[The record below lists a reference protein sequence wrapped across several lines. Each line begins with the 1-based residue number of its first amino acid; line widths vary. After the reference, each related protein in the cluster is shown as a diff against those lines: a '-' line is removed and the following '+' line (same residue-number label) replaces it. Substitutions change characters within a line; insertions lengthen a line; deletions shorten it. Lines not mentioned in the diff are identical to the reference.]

1 MQRIHDIY
9 RPKDE
14 RKGDWREVEVM
25 LPPDELAEQT
35 SRCMNCGQP
44 FCHAY
49 GCPLGNL
56 IPDQNRAVAQGD
68 WRRAYA
74 LLSAHSDFP
83 EFTSRICPALCEAS
97 CVHGLDDEA
106 VMVRQSEKR
115 IIETAFDNGWVVPRP
130 PEVENGKKAAVI
142 GAGPSGLSAAVTLR
156 RGGWSVTV
164 YERRHD
170 IGGLL
175 RYGIP
180 CFKLDKAL
188 IDRRRKVLEAEGIRF
203 VADVEIGK
211 DISAEWLARSNDAVV
226 VAIGTPAAR
235 DLRIPG
241 RELGGIHLALELLEG
256 QNRYLTGELDAPP
269 IDAKGKD
276 VLVIGGG
283 DTGSDCVGTA
293 IRHGAASV
301 TQIEIMPR
309 PPDVRDA
316 STPWPL
322 WPYMLRTSSSHKE
335 GCERRWNLNSLRFV
349 EGPKSKVEG
358 PKSSKV
364 EGLKS
369 KVEGRRSKV
378 ESRESKVEGPKSEGE
393 SPDADNPSTLQPFNP
408 STSRPAVAGVEVE
421 TVEWEFSPEG
431 RPLKFKAVPGTKET
445 IKADLVFL
453 AMGFT
458 GVPADNPI
466 VSQLG
471 LAQTPRTALI
481 PDPTRNIYCVG
492 DCASGASLVVR
503 ALASG
508 KNIPLK

>member
-1 MQRIHDIY
+1 MERIHDIY
-9 RPKDE
+9 RPTDE
-14 RKGDWREVEVM
+14 RKSDWREVE
-25 LPPDELAEQT
+25 LFLTDEELVEQT

-56 IPDQNRAVAQGD
+56 VPDQNRAVAQGN
-68 WRRAYA
+68 WHRAYD
-74 LLSAHSDFP
+74 LLSEHSDFP

-97 CVHGLDDEA
+97 CVHGLDEEA
-106 VMVRQSEKR
+106 VMIRQSEKR

-130 PEVENGKKAAVI
+130 PATENGKRAAII
-142 GAGPSGLSAAVTLR
+142 GGGPSGLSAAVTLR
-156 RGGWSVTV
+156 RRGWAVTV
-164 YERRHD
+164 YERRAN

-188 IDRRRKVLEAEGIRF
+188 IDRRRKILEEEGIRF
-203 VADVEIGK
+203 VTGIEVGK
-211 DISAEWLARSNDAVV
+211 DLSADWLAKTNDAVI

-235 DLRIPG
+235 DLKIPG
-241 RELGGIHLALELLEG
+241 RELNGIHLALELLEG
-256 QNRYLTGELDAPP
+256 ENRFLTGEIDAPP
-269 IDAKGKD
+269 INAKGKK

-309 PPDVRDA
+309 PPDERDP

-335 GCERRWNLNSLRFV
+335 GCERRWNLNSLRFI
-349 EGPKSKVEG
+349 GAGNQTK
-358 PKSSKV
+358 
-364 EGLKS
+364 
-369 KVEGRRSKV
+369 
-378 ESRESKVEGPKSEGE
+378 
-393 SPDADNPSTLQPFNP
+393 
-408 STSRPAVAGVEVE
+408 GVEVE

-431 RPLKFKAVPGTKET
+431 KPMKFHAVPNTKE
-445 IKADLVFL
+445 IIEADLIFL

-471 LAQTPRTALI
+471 LSQTPRTALI
-481 PDPTRNIYCVG
+481 QDPSRNIYCVG

-508 KNIPLK
+508 KSLEI

>member
-1 MQRIHDIY
+1 ME
-9 RPKDE
+9 E
-14 RKGDWREVEVM
+14 RKGDWREVERT
-25 LPPDELAEQT
+25 LSDAELKEQT

-56 IPDQNRAVAQGD
+56 VPDQNRAVAQGD
-68 WRRAYA
+68 WRRAYE

-115 IIETAFDNGWVVPRP
+115 IIETAYANGWVVPRP
-130 PEVENGKKAAVI
+130 PAAENGKSAAVI

-156 RGGWSVTV
+156 RRGWTVTV
-164 YERRHD
+164 YERRAN

-203 VADVEIGK
+203 VTGCEIGK
-211 DISAEWLARSNDAVV
+211 DISAEWLAKRNDAVV

-235 DLRIPG
+235 DLKIPG

-256 QNRYLTGELDAPP
+256 QNRFLTGEIAAPP

-293 IRHGAASV
+293 IRHGAKSV
-301 TQIEIMPR
+301 AQIEIMPR
-309 PPDVRDA
+309 PPEERDA

-335 GCERRWNLNSLRFV
+335 GCERRWNLNSIRFV
-349 EGPKSKVEG
+349 E
-358 PKSSKV
+358 SSD
-364 EGLKS
+364 
-369 KVEGRRSKV
+369 RQIV
-378 ESRESKVEGPKSEGE
+378 ESSDRQIVGSSDGSKNQRVNGPTVG
-393 SPDADNPSTLQPFNP
+393 
-408 STSRPAVAGVEVE
+408 GVEVE

-431 RPLKFKAVPGTKET
+431 RPLKFKAVPNTKET

-466 VSQLG
+466 IAQLG

-481 PDPTRNIYCVG
+481 PCPERNIFCVG

-508 KNIPLK
+508 KNLVN

>member
-1 MQRIHDIY
+1 ME
-9 RPKDE
+9 E
-14 RKGDWREVEVM
+14 RKGDWSEVERA
-25 LPPDELAEQT
+25 LSDEELKEQT

-56 IPDQNRAVAQGD
+56 VPDQNRAVAQGN
-68 WRRAYA
+68 WKLAYE
-74 LLSAHSDFP
+74 LLSSNSDFP

-97 CVHGLDDEA
+97 CVHQLDEES
-106 VMVRQSEKR
+106 VMIRQSEKR
-115 IIETAFDNGWVVPRP
+115 IIETAFENGWVVPRP
-130 PEVENGKKAAVI
+130 PERENGKSVAVI
-142 GAGPSGLSAAVTLR
+142 GAGPAGLSAAVTLR
-156 RGGWSVTV
+156 RKGWAVTV
-164 YERRHD
+164 YERRAN

-188 IDRRRKVLEAEGIRF
+188 IDRRRAILEAEGIAF
-203 VADVEIGK
+203 VTGCEVGK
-211 DISAEWLARSNDAVV
+211 DVSAEWLKARHDGIV

-235 DLRIPG
+235 DLKIPG
-241 RELGGIHLALELLEG
+241 RELAGIHLALELLEG
-256 QNRYLTGELDAPP
+256 QNRFLTGEIDAPP
-269 IDAKGKD
+269 INAKGKD

-293 IRHGAASV
+293 IRHGAKSV

-309 PPDVRDA
+309 PPDDRSD

-349 EGPKSKVEG
+349 GDG
-358 PKSSKV
+358 
-364 EGLKS
+364 
-369 KVEGRRSKV
+369 
-378 ESRESKVEGPKSEGE
+378 
-393 SPDADNPSTLQPFNP
+393 
-408 STSRPAVAGVEVE
+408 AVAGVEVE
-421 TVEWEFSPEG
+421 TVEWELSPEG
-431 RPLKFKAVPGTKET
+431 KPLKFHAVPDTKET

-466 VSQLG
+466 VAQLG
-471 LAQTPRTALI
+471 LAQTPRTALMRLGRLSRRSR
-481 PDPTRNIYCVG
+481 PRERQEPPPGMTAPTSAFAAVFACLGERVMRY
-492 DCASGASLVVR
+492 
-503 ALASG
+503 
-508 KNIPLK
+508 

>member
-1 MQRIHDIY
+1 MERIHDIY
-9 RPKDE
+9 RPTDE
-14 RKGDWREVEVM
+14 RKSDWREVERF
-25 LPPDELAEQT
+25 LTDEELVEQT

-56 IPDQNRAVAQGD
+56 VPDQNRAVAQGN
-68 WRRAYA
+68 WHRAYD
-74 LLSAHSDFP
+74 LLSEHSDFP

-97 CVHGLDDEA
+97 CVHGLDEEA
-106 VMVRQSEKR
+106 VMIRQSEKR

-130 PEVENGKKAAVI
+130 PATENGKRAAII
-142 GAGPSGLSAAVTLR
+142 GGGPSGLSAAVTLR
-156 RGGWSVTV
+156 RRGWAVTV
-164 YERRHD
+164 YERRAN

-188 IDRRRKVLEAEGIRF
+188 IDRRRTILEEEGIRF
-203 VADVEIGK
+203 VTGIEVGK
-211 DISAEWLARSNDAVV
+211 DLSADWLAKTNDAVI

-235 DLRIPG
+235 DLKIPG
-241 RELGGIHLALELLEG
+241 RELNGIHLALELLEG
-256 QNRYLTGELDAPP
+256 ENRFLTGEIDAPP
-269 IDAKGKD
+269 INAKGKK

-301 TQIEIMPR
+301 MQIEIMPR
-309 PPDVRDA
+309 PPDERDP

-335 GCERRWNLNSLRFV
+335 GCERRWNLNSLRFI
-349 EGPKSKVEG
+349 G
-358 PKSSKV
+358 
-364 EGLKS
+364 
-369 KVEGRRSKV
+369 
-378 ESRESKVEGPKSEGE
+378 
-393 SPDADNPSTLQPFNP
+393 ADNQTK
-408 STSRPAVAGVEVE
+408 GVEVE

-431 RPLKFKAVPGTKET
+431 KPMKFHAVPDTRET
-445 IKADLVFL
+445 IEADLIFL

-471 LAQTPRTALI
+471 LSQTPRTALI
-481 PDPTRNIYCVG
+481 QDPARNIYCVG

-508 KNIPLK
+508 KSLEI

>member
-1 MQRIHDIY
+1 MRRQRYKIITPCHVNVTGIVKKRSAERRLSALARVVLHMFDMQRIHDIY
-9 RPKDE
+9 RPTEE
-14 RKGDWREVEVM
+14 RKGDWREVERM
-25 LPPDELAEQT
+25 LSDAELKEQT
-35 SRCMNCGQP
+35 LRCMNCGQP

-56 IPDQNRAVAQGD
+56 VPDQNRAVAQGD
-68 WRRAYA
+68 WKRAYA
-74 LLSAHSDFP
+74 LLSLNSDFP

-97 CVHGLDDEA
+97 CVHGLDEEA

-115 IIETAFDNGWVVPRP
+115 IIETAFKNGWVVPRP
-130 PEVENGKKAAVI
+130 PEKENGKSAAVI
-142 GAGPSGLSAAVTLR
+142 GAGPAGLSAAVTLR
-156 RGGWSVTV
+156 RKGWAVTV
-164 YERRHD
+164 YERRAS

-188 IDRRRKVLEAEGIRF
+188 IDRRRAILEAEGIRF
-203 VADVEIGK
+203 VTGVEVGR
-211 DISAEWLARSNDAVV
+211 DISAEWLARRNDAVI

-241 RELGGIHLALELLEG
+241 RELAGIHLALELLEG
-256 QNRYLTGELDAPP
+256 QNRFLTGEMEAPS
-269 IDAKGKD
+269 INAKGKD

-293 IRHGAASV
+293 IRHGAKSV
-301 TQIEIMPR
+301 TQIEIMPK
-309 PPDVRDA
+309 PPDARDA

-335 GCERRWNLNSLRFV
+335 GCVRRWNLNSLRFIGRAACPQATARRV
-349 EGPKSKVEG
+349 E
-358 PKSSKV
+358 
-364 EGLKS
+364 
-369 KVEGRRSKV
+369 
-378 ESRESKVEGPKSEGE
+378 
-393 SPDADNPSTLQPFNP
+393 DNAPCQDVVS
-408 STSRPAVAGVEVE
+408 GVEVE

-431 RPLKFKAVPGTKET
+431 RPLKFAPKPGTKET

-458 GVPADNPI
+458 GVPPDHPI
-466 VSQLG
+466 VAQLK

-481 PDPTRNIYCVG
+481 SDPPRNIFCVG

-508 KNIPLK
+508 KNIQLD

>member
-1 MQRIHDIY
+1 MQNPFGTGCAIHYINMQRIHDIY
-9 RPKDE
+9 RPANE
-14 RKGDWREVEVM
+14 RRTDWREVETM
-25 LPPDELAEQT
+25 LPDDKLKEQT

-56 IPDQNRAVAQGD
+56 VPDQNRAVAQGD
-68 WRRAYA
+68 WRRAYD

-97 CVHGLDDEA
+97 CVHGLDEES

-115 IIETAFDNGWVVPRP
+115 IIETAFAKGWVEPRP
-130 PEVENGKKAAVI
+130 PARENGKSAAVI

-156 RGGWSVTV
+156 RRGWAVTV
-164 YERRHD
+164 FERRAD

-188 IDRRRKVLEAEGIRF
+188 IDRRRKILEAEGVRF
-203 VADVEIGK
+203 VTDVEVGK
-211 DISAEWLARSNDAVV
+211 DISAEWLARRFDALVI
-226 VAIGTPAAR
+226 AIGTPAAR

-256 QNRYLTGELDAPP
+256 QNRFLTGEIAEPP
-269 IDAKGKD
+269 ISAKGKK

-301 TQIEIMPR
+301 TQIEIMPK
-309 PPDVRDA
+309 PPDVRDT

-335 GCERRWNLNSLRFV
+335 GCERRWNLNSIRFV
-349 EGPKSKVEG
+349 EGQ
-358 PKSSKV
+358 
-364 EGLKS
+364 
-369 KVEGRRSKV
+369 RSKV
-378 ESRESKVEGPKSEGE
+378 ESPG
-393 SPDADNPSTLQPFNP
+393 DANLSTLQPSNS
-408 STSRPAVAGVEVE
+408 STSRPLVAGVEVE

-431 RPLKFKAVPGTKET
+431 RPTKFKPVPGTREV
-445 IKADLVFL
+445 IEADLVLL

-458 GVPADNPI
+458 GVPTDNPI
-466 VSQLG
+466 ISQLG
-471 LAQTPRTALI
+471 LSQTPRTALV
-481 PDPTRNIYCVG
+481 PDPKRNIYCVG

-508 KNIPLK
+508 KTLQLD

>member
-1 MQRIHDIY
+1 ME
-9 RPKDE
+9 E
-14 RKGDWREVEVM
+14 RKGDWREVERT
-25 LPPDELAEQT
+25 LSDEELKEQT

-44 FCHAY
+44 FCHVY

-56 IPDQNRAVAQGD
+56 VPDQNRAVAQGN
-68 WRRAYA
+68 WKRAYA
-74 LLSAHSDFP
+74 LLSTYSDFP

-97 CVHGLDDEA
+97 CVHGLDEES

-115 IIETAFDNGWVVPRP
+115 IIETAFKNGWVVPRP
-130 PEVENGKKAAVI
+130 PEKENGKSVAVI
-142 GAGPSGLSAAVTLR
+142 GAGPAGLSAAVTLR
-156 RGGWSVTV
+156 RKGWAVTV
-164 YERRHD
+164 YEKRAD

-188 IDRRRKVLEAEGIRF
+188 IRRRRAILEAEGIRF
-203 VADVEIGK
+203 VTGIEVGK
-211 DISAEWLARSNDAVV
+211 DISAEWLARQNDAVI

-235 DLRIPG
+235 DLKIPG
-241 RELGGIHLALELLEG
+241 RELAGIHLALELLEG
-256 QNRYLTGELDAPP
+256 QNKFLTGETDSPT
-269 IDAKGKD
+269 INAKGKD

-293 IRHGAASV
+293 IRHGAKSV

-309 PPDVRDA
+309 PPEERSE

-335 GCERRWNLNSLRFV
+335 GCVRRWNLNSLQFIGKDCV
-349 EGPKSKVEG
+349 
-358 PKSSKV
+358 
-364 EGLKS
+364 
-369 KVEGRRSKV
+369 
-378 ESRESKVEGPKSEGE
+378 
-393 SPDADNPSTLQPFNP
+393 T
-408 STSRPAVAGVEVE
+408 GVEVE
-421 TVEWEFSPEG
+421 TVDWEFSPEG
-431 RPLKFKAVPGTKET
+431 KPLKFHSVPDTKET

-458 GVPADNPI
+458 GVPKGNPVI
-466 VSQLG
+466 AQLG

-481 PDPTRNIYCVG
+481 SDPARNIFCVG

-508 KNIPLK
+508 KAIPLD

>member
-9 RPKDE
+9 RPIDE
-14 RKGDWREVEVM
+14 RKNDWREVERAIS
-25 LPPDELAEQT
+25 DEELKEQT

-56 IPDQNRAVAQGD
+56 VPDQNRAVAQGD
-68 WRRAYA
+68 WKRAYA
-74 LLSAHSDFP
+74 LLSANSNFP

-97 CVHGLDDEA
+97 CVHGLDEDA

-115 IIETAFDNGWVVPRP
+115 IIETAFANGWVVPQP
-130 PEVENGKKAAVI
+130 PSKENGKSAAVI
-142 GAGPSGLSAAVTLR
+142 GAGPAGLSAAVTLR
-156 RGGWSVTV
+156 RRGWAVTV
-164 YERRHD
+164 YERRAN

-188 IDRRRKVLEAEGIRF
+188 IDRRRAVLEAEGIKF
-203 VADVEIGK
+203 VTGVEIGR
-211 DISAEWLARSNDAVV
+211 DVSAEWLAKRNDAVV

-235 DLRIPG
+235 DLKIPG

-256 QNRYLTGELDAPP
+256 QNRFLTGETSAATV
-269 IDAKGKD
+269 DAKGKK

-283 DTGSDCVGTA
+283 DTGSDCVGTS
-293 IRHGAASV
+293 IRQGAASV
-301 TQIEIMPR
+301 TQIEIMPK
-309 PPDVRDA
+309 PPDERDP

-335 GCERRWNLNSLRFV
+335 GCTRRWNLNSLRFI
-349 EGPKSKVEG
+349 
-358 PKSSKV
+358 
-364 EGLKS
+364 
-369 KVEGRRSKV
+369 GRAAR
-378 ESRESKVEGPKSEGE
+378 PLA
-393 SPDADNPSTLQPFNP
+393 ADSHD
-408 STSRPAVAGVEVE
+408 AVAGVEVE

-431 RPLKFKAVPGTKET
+431 RPMKFHPVPNTKEV
-445 IKADLVFL
+445 IEADLVFL

-471 LAQTPRTALI
+471 LAQTPRTALV
-481 PDPTRNIYCVG
+481 PDPARGIYCVG

-508 KNIPLK
+508 KNNIPLD

>member
-1 MQRIHDIY
+1 ME
-9 RPKDE
+9 E
-14 RKGDWREVEVM
+14 RKGDWSEVERA
-25 LPPDELAEQT
+25 LSDEELKEQT

-56 IPDQNRAVAQGD
+56 VPDQNRAVAQGN
-68 WRRAYA
+68 WKLAYE
-74 LLSAHSDFP
+74 LLSSNSDFP

-97 CVHGLDDEA
+97 CVHQLDEES
-106 VMVRQSEKR
+106 VMIRQSEKR
-115 IIETAFDNGWVVPRP
+115 IIETAFENGWVVPRP
-130 PEVENGKKAAVI
+130 PERENGKSVAVI
-142 GAGPSGLSAAVTLR
+142 GAGPAGLSAAVTLR
-156 RGGWSVTV
+156 RKGWAVTV
-164 YERRHD
+164 YERRAN

-188 IDRRRKVLEAEGIRF
+188 IDRRRAILEAEGITF
-203 VADVEIGK
+203 VTGCEVGK
-211 DISAEWLARSNDAVV
+211 DVSAEWLKARHDGIV

-235 DLRIPG
+235 DLKIPG
-241 RELGGIHLALELLEG
+241 RELAGIHLALELLEG
-256 QNRYLTGELDAPP
+256 QNRFLTGEIDAPP
-269 IDAKGKD
+269 INAKGKD

-293 IRHGAASV
+293 IRHGAKSV

-309 PPDVRDA
+309 PPDDRSV

-349 EGPKSKVEG
+349 G
-358 PKSSKV
+358 
-364 EGLKS
+364 
-369 KVEGRRSKV
+369 
-378 ESRESKVEGPKSEGE
+378 
-393 SPDADNPSTLQPFNP
+393 DD
-408 STSRPAVAGVEVE
+408 AVAGVEVE
-421 TVEWEFSPEG
+421 TVEWELSPEG
-431 RPLKFKAVPGTKET
+431 KPLKFHAVPDTKET

-466 VSQLG
+466 VAQLG

-481 PDPTRNIYCVG
+481 PDPAHGVYCVG

-508 KNIPLK
+508 KTLPLE